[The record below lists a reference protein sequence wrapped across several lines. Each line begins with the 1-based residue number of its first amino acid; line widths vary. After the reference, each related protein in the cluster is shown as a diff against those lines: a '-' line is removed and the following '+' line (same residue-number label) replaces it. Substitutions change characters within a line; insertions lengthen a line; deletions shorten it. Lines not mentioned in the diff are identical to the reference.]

1 MKKLL
6 IVAFFFYCHS
16 VLAQINGKQS
26 ANNSVYSYQYALIE
40 ASRQKMI
47 GNINEAI
54 NLYESCISANPKCD
68 VAYYE
73 LGTVYSSMGEN
84 VKAEENL
91 SKAYKLNEHNYWY
104 GIAFSELLKINGF
117 NSKSLIVLKKIRV
130 LNKTN
135 SLTIDFK
142 ISELYAYDGKYNKA
156 LKVLKGIE
164 KENGVSEMISFK
176 KYEIYK
182 LQKKYEEAEDVLSGL
197 IVSAPEIAEY
207 RILLGEFFA
216 ENGDTTQALK
226 SYEAAFAVDTSNI
239 FAITNLADMYSAIGD
254 DAKAYF
260 FLNQAFLNRNIPI
273 SSKIQTMIYLNK
285 DREMIRKH
293 SLFIDEMV
301 VSLQKEYPE
310 NIDVKTVAYDFYNGL
325 ENHVK
330 ALTIIKDILKV
341 RKDDF
346 IIWQQALYN
355 ASMLE
360 NYDEM
365 VLIGEE
371 AVRYFP
377 NKNELFLFLGMA
389 YFQNGNFAES
399 YKILSEAYNNI
410 KEGDQI
416 KDQYLL
422 FLSEAAYKFG
432 QKDEAYNYFE
442 IILENN
448 PDNDLI
454 KNNYSYYLALDSVN
468 LLKAKSLSYQTLIK
482 EPHNST
488 YLDTYAWIL
497 YRLGDFQNARI
508 YAEKAL
514 LINAQKDPD
523 IIFHYA
529 EILYACEEF
538 FSSEKYYKI
547 AEDRGYDAAII
558 AEKLLRFLV
567 Q

>member
-1 MKKLL
+1 
-6 IVAFFFYCHS
+6 
-16 VLAQINGKQS
+16 
-26 ANNSVYSYQYALIE
+26 
-40 ASRQKMI
+40 MI

-54 NLYESCISANPKCD
+54 NLYQSCIKANPKCD
-68 VAYYE
+68 VAFYE
-73 LGTVYSSMGEN
+73 LGTVYSAMGEN
-84 VKAEENL
+84 IKAEENL
-91 SKAYKLNEHNYWY
+91 AKAYKLNAHNYWY
-104 GIAFSELLKINGF
+104 GIAYSELLKINGF
-117 NSKSLIVLKKIRV
+117 NSKSLVVLKKIRV
-130 LNKTN
+130 LNKAN

-142 ISELYAYDGKYNKA
+142 ISELYAYDGKYRKA
-156 LKVLKGIE
+156 LKVLKSIE
-164 KENGVSEMISFK
+164 NENGVSEMISFK

-182 LQKKYEEAEDVLSGL
+182 LQKKYEEAENVLVSL
-197 IVSAPEIAEY
+197 IGSAPDVAEY

-216 ENGDTTQALK
+216 ETGDTVQALK
-226 SYEAAFAVDTSNI
+226 SYEDAFSVDTSNI
-239 FAITNLADMYSAIGD
+239 FAITNLADMYSAIGN

-260 FLNQAFLNRNIPI
+260 YLNQAFLNRNIPV
-273 SSKIQTMIYLNK
+273 SSKIQTMMYLNK
-285 DREMIRKH
+285 DREMIKKH
-293 SLFIDEMV
+293 SMYIEEMI

-325 ENHVK
+325 ENHDK

-360 NYDEM
+360 NYDEL

-371 AVRYFP
+371 AVKYFP

-399 YKILSEAYNNI
+399 YKILSEAYKNI

-422 FLSEAAYKFG
+422 FLSEAAYNFG
-432 QKDEAYNYFE
+432 EKDKAYNYFE

-482 EPHNST
+482 EPQNST

-497 YRLGDFQNARI
+497 YKLGDFENARI

-514 LINAQKDPD
+514 LINAQTDPD

-529 EILYACEEF
+529 EILFSCEELF
-538 FSSEKYYKI
+538 LSEKYYKI
-547 AEDRGYDAAII
+547 AEDRGYDADII
-558 AEKLLRFLV
+558 AEKLLRFLEP
-567 Q
+567 